1 MSQDVTT
8 LPIPLQN
15 FLASQRTKLEWLKY
29 RTGQPLLQ
37 SDRLP
42 HQVMF
47 IAEGAVRLIGEDP
60 ASGPFTLAR
69 LGSGEAIGWCGLVRN
84 RPCEAVTAMEPT
96 LVAALPAKQFLQ
108 LLPDDPTLQQ
118 GCLEPSRSELAEL
131 LLAWIS
137 RQPQRYEDLPGL
149 LAELWRP
156 GALQLL
162 SGEALRSACSLDDDW
177 LWLPSAP
184 LLPRSPLGV
193 AIERWSPTTASRQLP
208 LGGRLLGIRR
218 DALNEA
224 LAVRSTRAE
233 RSRPGSGSA
242 AEPLWQNARDAEAIP
257 DPIAPSSLGL
267 TDYSLRIPG
276 MRDRGEGSLN
286 TALICLERLANR
298 YRFPFPRET
307 VKQVL
312 SDCESRL
319 SGITLLHLGQ
329 ILESLG
335 LEVRPLTA
343 PSTSL
348 HRLETPALLKL
359 DDRFVL
365 VEEAGP
371 RGLVLADPTDGIR
384 RLSPAQLQHLSEGPL
399 QLMLIRPAESSD
411 DDQRASR
418 FDLSWFWEVIRPYR
432 PQLLLIFIGGFVQK
446 VLEVSFV
453 ILIMQ
458 IIDVVISTRDLSLLW
473 PIIGFMALLIVVKA
487 VIALLQNAL
496 TTDLS
501 DRIDTNLGS
510 QMVGHLFRLPMRFF
524 DRRTVGDLANRFND
538 LRKVRAFL
546 TGTVIETALDVI
558 FIPLLAIILLMI
570 SPLMTGVVMLQVP
583 LMFINTWYTNKL
595 IKRLITRRNRAWSKS
610 QGFLVEC
617 LTAIRTVKTQN
628 FATQARWQWLSRYR
642 TFTGEDYKLG
652 QVKTVAREIN
662 ALIPKATRVALILTG
677 AVLAI
682 QGEGSVGGIIV
693 FMILGGTVGQ
703 SMVSLSTVSDQY
715 QEARAAMDS
724 LADVLSQKAED
735 SLASGSMLPLPA
747 VQGRVD
753 FQQVSFS
760 YGLNGQRQ
768 MDHFDVSIGAGQ
780 VVGLVGTSGS
790 GKSTLVQL
798 LDGLYQADEGRV
810 FIDGNDISKVQIG
823 SLRRQVGFVPQES
836 ILFDGTVMDN
846 LRLNMPDAPY
856 EAVVQA
862 ATVACAHEFI
872 MTLPDG
878 YNTRVGERG
887 GGLSGGQKQRIAI
900 ARMVLQNPRMIILD
914 EATSALDPT
923 TETLVLR
930 RLRQRFP
937 SQTLLV
943 VTHRLGCLRS
953 ADRILML
960 DRGVLVEQG
969 SWNELMAL
977 QGAFAK
983 LAQQQEAV
991 AV

>member
-1 MSQDVTT
+1 MSQEVTA

-15 FLASQRTKLEWLKY
+15 FLASQRAKLEWLRY

-69 LGSGEAIGWCGLVRN
+69 LFSGEAIGWCGLVRN

-96 LVAALPAKQFLQ
+96 VVAALPARQFLQ
-108 LLPDDPTLQQ
+108 LLPEDPTLQK
-118 GCLEPSRSELAEL
+118 GCLEPARSELAEL
-131 LLAWIS
+131 LMAWIS
-137 RQPQRYEDLPGL
+137 RQPHRYNDLPGL
-149 LAELWRP
+149 FTELWRP

-162 SGEALRSACSLDDDW
+162 SGEALTSDCPLDDNW

-184 LLPRSPLGV
+184 LAPKSPLGV
-193 AIERWSPTTASRQLP
+193 PIESWSPSQASRELP

-218 DALNEA
+218 DVLNEA
-224 LAVRSTRAE
+224 LAVRATRASS
-233 RSRPGSGSA
+233 SRPSRGSA
-242 AEPLWQNARDAEAIP
+242 PEPIWQKARDADELP
-257 DPIAPSSLGL
+257 DPVAPSSLGL
-267 TDYSLRIPG
+267 TDYTLRIPQ
-276 MRDRGEGSLN
+276 MRGRGEGSLE
-286 TALICLERLANR
+286 TALLCLQRLANR

-307 VKQVL
+307 ARQLL

-319 SGITLLHLGQ
+319 GGITLLHLGQ
-329 ILESLG
+329 LLESLG
-335 LEVRPLTA
+335 LEVRPLVA
-343 PSTSL
+343 PCDSL
-348 HRLETPALLKL
+348 HRLETPSLLKL

-365 VEEAGP
+365 VEEASP

-384 RLSPAQLQHLSEGPL
+384 KLNPAQLKQLSEGPL
-399 QLMLIRPAESSD
+399 HLILIRPAETGEN
-411 DDQRASR
+411 DQLASR
-418 FDLSWFWEVIRPYR
+418 FDLSWFWEVNRPYR
-432 PQLLLIFIGGFVQK
+432 PQLLLILIGGFVQR
-446 VLEVSFV
+446 VLDTGF
-453 ILIMQ
+453 ILLIMQ

-473 PIIGFMALLIVVKA
+473 PIIGFMSLLIVVKA
-487 VIALLQNAL
+487 VIALLQNEL

-538 LRKVRAFL
+538 LRKVRSFL
-546 TGTVIETALDVI
+546 TGTVINTALDVI
-558 FIPLLAIILLMI
+558 FIPLLAIILLTI
-570 SPLMTGVVMLQVP
+570 SPVMTAVVMAKVP
-583 LMFINTWYTNKL
+583 LMLLNTLYTSKL
-595 IKRLITRRNRAWSKS
+595 TKRLLTRRNRAWSKS

-628 FATQARWQWLSRYR
+628 FATQARWQWLNRYR
-642 TFTGEDYKLG
+642 TFTGEDFKVGRL
-652 QVKTVAREIN
+652 KTISSEIN
-662 ALIPKATRVALILTG
+662 GMIPKATRVALILTG

-682 QGEGSVGGIIV
+682 NGEGSVGSIIV
-693 FMILGGTVGQ
+693 FMILGGSIGS

-715 QEARAAMDS
+715 QEARVAMDS
-724 LADVLSQKAED
+724 LADVLSQTAED
-735 SLASGSMLPLPA
+735 SLTSSSMLPLPS
-747 VQGRVD
+747 VKGRVD
-753 FQQVSFS
+753 FERVSFS
-760 YGLNGQRQ
+760 YGLNGQSQ
-768 MDHFDVSIGAGQ
+768 MDHFDVSIEAGH
-780 VVGLVGTSGS
+780 VIGLVGTSGS
-790 GKSTLVQL
+790 GKSTFVQL
-798 LDGLYQADEGRV
+798 LDGLYKPDEGRV
-810 FIDGNDISKVQIG
+810 FIDGIDISKVQIG

-862 ATVACAHEFI
+862 ATVACAHDFI
-872 MTLPDG
+872 MNLPDG
-878 YNTRVGERG
+878 YNTQVGERG

-930 RLRQRFP
+930 RIRQRF
-937 SQTLLV
+937 SNQTMLV
-943 VTHRLGCLRS
+943 VTHRIGCLRS

-991 AV
+991 VV

>member
-1 MSQDVTT
+1 MSENVTA

-15 FLASQRTKLEWLKY
+15 FLASQRAKLEWLRY

-47 IAEGAVRLIGEDP
+47 IAEGAVRLIGDDP

-69 LGSGEAIGWCGLVRN
+69 LFTGEAIGWCGLVRN

-96 LVAALPAKQFLQ
+96 VVAALPARQFLQ
-108 LLPDDPTLQQ
+108 LLPSDPTLQK
-118 GCLEPSRSELAEL
+118 GCLEPARSELAEL
-131 LLAWIS
+131 LMAWIS
-137 RQPQRYEDLPGL
+137 RQPHRYSDLPGL
-149 LAELWRP
+149 FTELWRP

-162 SGEALRSACSLDDDW
+162 SGEALSSACPLDDNW

-184 LLPRSPLGV
+184 LTPRAPLGV
-193 AIERWSPTTASRQLP
+193 AIEHWSPSKESRELP

-224 LAVRSTRAE
+224 LAVRATRPSTSRA
-233 RSRPGSGSA
+233 SSGSA
-242 AEPLWQNARDAEAIP
+242 PEPLWQSARDAEELP

-267 TDYSLRIPG
+267 TDYTLRIPQ
-276 MRDRGEGSLN
+276 MRGRAEGSLE
-286 TALICLERLANR
+286 TALICLQRLSNR

-307 VKQVL
+307 ARMLL

-319 SGITLLHLGQ
+319 GGITLLHLGQ
-329 ILESLG
+329 LLESLG
-335 LEVRPLTA
+335 LEVRPLAA
-343 PSTSL
+343 PTNSL
-348 HRLETPALLKL
+348 HRLETPSLLKL

-365 VEEAGP
+365 VEEASA

-384 RLSPAQLQHLSEGPL
+384 KLSPAQLKQWGEGPL
-399 QLMLIRPAESSD
+399 QLMLIRPAESSEN
-411 DDQRASR
+411 DQLATQ

-432 PQLLLIFIGGFVQK
+432 PQLLLIFISGFVQK
-446 VLEVSFV
+446 VLDTFF
-453 ILIMQ
+453 ILLIMQ
-458 IIDVVISTRDLSLLW
+458 IIDVVIITRDLSLLW
-473 PIIGFMALLIVVKA
+473 PIIGVMSLLIGVKA
-487 VIALLQNAL
+487 VLALLNNVL

-501 DRIDTNLGS
+501 DRIDTNLGG

-546 TGTVIETALDVI
+546 TGTVIDTAIDVL
-558 FIPLLAIILLMI
+558 FIPLLAIILLSI
-570 SPLMTGVVMLQVP
+570 SPLMTLVVMIKVP
-583 LMFINTWYTNKL
+583 LMFLNTWFTSKV
-595 IKRLITRRNRAWSKS
+595 IKRLINRRNRAWSKS

-617 LTAIRTVKTQN
+617 LTAIRTLKTQN

-642 TFTGEDYKLG
+642 IFTGEDFKLG
-652 QVKTVAREIN
+652 QMKTISGEIN
-662 ALIPKATRVALILTG
+662 KIIPKASRVALILTG
-677 AVLAI
+677 AILTI
-682 QGEGSVGGIIV
+682 NGEGSVGAIFI
-693 FMILGGTVGQ
+693 FMILGSPIAG

-724 LADVLSQKAED
+724 LADVLSQTAED
-735 SLASGSMLPLPA
+735 SLASGSMLPLPS
-747 VQGRVD
+747 VTGRVD
-753 FQQVSFS
+753 FEKVSFS
-760 YGLNGQRQ
+760 YGLNGQSQ
-768 MDHFDVSIGAGQ
+768 MDHFDVSIDAGQ

-798 LDGLYQADEGRV
+798 LDGLYKPDEGRV
-810 FIDGNDISKVQIG
+810 FVDGVDISKVQIG
-823 SLRRQVGFVPQES
+823 SLRRQLGFVPQES

-878 YNTRVGERG
+878 YNTQVGERG

-930 RLRQRFP
+930 RLRQRFTN
-937 SQTLLV
+937 QTMIV

-953 ADRILML
+953 VDKILML

-991 AV
+991 VV